1 MEITK
6 GKIPKPI
13 KAIIYGPEGIGKST
27 LASHCPDPVFIDT
40 EGSTAHMDVARFPAP
55 ESWTMLL
62 QEVAEVKKDP
72 AICKTLVI
80 DTADWAER
88 LCIDHVLAVNK
99 WASVESPGYGKGYVA
114 VKEEFGKL
122 LNLLTEVIDSGTNVV
137 LTAHAIMRKFEQP
150 DEMGAYDRW
159 ELKLSKHNSPLVKEW
174 ADMILFCNY
183 KTLVVNVDNQG
194 AQKGKNKAQG
204 GRRVM
209 YTQHHPCW
217 DAKNRFGLPEELD
230 MDFGAIAH
238 VFVKDVKPVSNPVK
252 SDPVRPSPAQ
262 SEQPAPAA
270 GVTAPPPDEDPDV
283 PAKSKE
289 KETQSETKAD
299 PFPLY
304 LSNPD
309 NLPAELKQ
317 LMETDDIS
325 EWEIE
330 QVVYA
335 RGYFPDGTPI
345 EKMEQASPGFV
356 KGWIIQFWPQVK
368 ELAMQIRKDE
378 GIPFN

>member
-40 EGSTAHMDVARFPAP
+40 EGSTAHMAVARFPAP

-62 QEVAEVKKDP
+62 EEVREVIKDP
-72 AICKTLVI
+72 TICKTLVI
-80 DTADWAER
+80 DTLDWAER
-88 LCIDHVLAVNK
+88 LCIAHVCAVNK
-99 WASVESPGYGKGYVA
+99 WNSIEAPGYGRGYVV

-122 LNLLTEVIDSGTNVV
+122 LNLLTEVVDKGVNVT
-137 LTAHAIMRKFEQP
+137 LTAHAQMRKFEQP

-159 ELKLSKHNSPLVKEW
+159 ELKLSKHNSPLVKEF
-174 ADMILFCNY
+174 ADMLLFCNY
-183 KTLVVNVDNQG
+183 KTMVVNVDGQG

-217 DAKNRFGLPEELD
+217 DAKNRFGLPDELD
-230 MDFGAIAH
+230 MDFSAIAH
-238 VFVKDVKPVSNPVK
+238 VFVKDVKPVSSPVK

-262 SEQPAPAA
+262 SEQSAPAA

-283 PAKSKE
+283 PAKSQDE
-289 KETQSETKAD
+289 KTQSETKAD

-368 ELAMQIRKDE
+368 ELAMQIRKNE